1 MIGCVTVTVTK
12 GGGGLVFKFQYLTD
26 ITSEWPIIQIMTYDY
41 HGYWDG
47 PLLDKRTGHNSPLY
61 ALPSEEDPADLWH
74 GLNTDFSMKYWVAGG
89 ARKDQ
94 LLMGEWLKLILLVH
108 APLRHLWLLLSDKMP
123 CTSGFVTCHL

>member
-1 MIGCVTVTVTK
+1 
-12 GGGGLVFKFQYLTD
+12 
-26 ITSEWPIIQIMTYDY
+26 MTYDY

-94 LLMGEWLKLILLVH
+94 LLMGEWLS
-108 APLRHLWLLLSDKMP
+108 WLLLIYKMLVLYTRF
-123 CTSGFVTCHL
+123 CNLLSESSTALLHSQ

>member
-1 MIGCVTVTVTK
+1 
-12 GGGGLVFKFQYLTD
+12 
-26 ITSEWPIIQIMTYDY
+26 MTYDY

-94 LLMGEWLKLILLVH
+94 LLMGKW
-108 APLRHLWLLLSDKMP
+108 
-123 CTSGFVTCHL
+123 